1 MDKIKAIHCQRIKYS
16 IGCNGN
22 EKERFYMGSPTEDK
36 NSQVSFLK
44 TRLNMFLD
52 VLDAID
58 PEDTDL
64 EDIDRLISMLDD
76 MESKCREFNNR
87 ETSESV

>member
-1 MDKIKAIHCQRIKYS
+1 MGIPIK
-16 IGCNGN
+16 
-22 EKERFYMGSPTEDK
+22 DK
-36 NSQVSFLK
+36 NSQVDFLK
-44 TRLNMFLD
+44 QRLNMFID

-76 MESKCREFNNR
+76 MESKCKEFNNR
-87 ETSESV
+87 EVSESV